1 MPQNA
6 IILLQQKHNAF
17 RKLLNA
23 QQYLKSNHGDLL
35 LGHAD
40 IIGSCVYSYIMIS
53 EASLKNCSRKPVN
66 RCQNL
71 TTELSQDTYLNT
83 TFKNVFSKLKNKNPK
98 INLRYFLSLKGFCGM
113 VDSSTSY
120 FQLLWIWSSNGHWP
134 KKTCTTEIM
143 SMSVRK
149 NTLCYDLF

>member
-1 MPQNA
+1 M
-6 IILLQQKHNAF
+6 LQQKHNAF

-35 LGHAD
+35 GHAD

-53 EASLKNCSRKPVN
+53 EASFKNYSRKPVN

-83 TFKNVFSKLKNKNPK
+83 TFKNVFSKVKNKKNKNK
-98 INLRYFLSLKGFCGM
+98 LTVFSLSKGILWDGWLFYPLFPVITDM
-113 VDSSTSY
+113 I
-120 FQLLWIWSSNGHWP
+120 FQWSLTEKNMQLWNYVY
-134 KKTCTTEIM
+134 
-143 SMSVRK
+143 VRK